1 MASSN
6 PLKNWMTQYGESEE
20 EYDSRKQAAFDAVRN
35 QYIPKIEERNKREAE
50 QREKNTYIPAQ
61 FGQRMLESQ
70 NRRRYENTYVP
81 ASLAEN
87 ALHGNIAGND
97 YLSYSNARLR
107 GEYLARAD
115 TASLQAEL
123 DALERSIEEE
133 RKQYN
138 RAKMRLASY
147 GNNTGTTRPARN
159 SDISMH
165 MSRSR
170 RRRKRC
176 ART

>member
-35 QYIPKIEERNKREAE
+35 KYTPKIEERKKREAE
-50 QREKNTYIPAQ
+50 QREKNTYIPAEL
-61 FGQRMLESQ
+61 GQRMLESQ
-70 NRRRYENTYVP
+70 KRRRYENTYVP

-87 ALHGNIAGND
+87 ALHGETDGED

-123 DALERSIEEE
+123 DALERSIEE
-133 RKQYN
+133 
-138 RAKMRLASY
+138 
-147 GNNTGTTRPARN
+147 
-159 SDISMH
+159 
-165 MSRSR
+165 
-170 RRRKRC
+170 
-176 ART
+176 